1 MDELAPRDRLLA
13 SLRDSLD
20 SGDLEIVKRAADSLH
35 NIGGDPVAALSS
47 MTLNELPDSDQRTL
61 ALRALEHLDSSTAA
75 SVVHRLRGFSANA
88 DGKRSSAEGLLAR
101 TTGPQTDSS
110 KWWIFGPLIALAILW
125 PAYSVYRFNHPKS
138 PRASASASA
147 SDSEGATGSARS
159 DRSTM
164 AVVQCQN
171 YVRDHLRSP
180 STADFPWLDHA
191 VVPSGN
197 ETYMVKSY
205 VDAQNGFGATVR
217 TDYICEIRYLGGDAA
232 DQGNW
237 SLIDL
242 SLSAR

>member
-1 MDELAPRDRLLA
+1 MEEQAKRDRLLA
-13 SLRDSLD
+13 SLRESLN

-35 NIGGDPVAALSS
+35 KIGGDPVAALSS
-47 MTLNELPDSDQRTL
+47 MTLNELSDCDQRTL
-61 ALRALEHLDSSTAA
+61 ALRALEHLDSGTAA
-75 SVVHRLRGFSANA
+75 SVVQRLRGFLANA
-88 DGKRSSAEGLLAR
+88 DAKGSSAEELVAR
-101 TTGPQTDSS
+101 KTGPQSDPSN
-110 KWWIFGPLIALAILW
+110 WWIFGPLIALAILW

-138 PRASASASA
+138 PSAPSVSA
-147 SDSEGATGSARS
+147 SDSEGATGSAPS
-159 DRSTM
+159 DQSTM

-171 YVRDHLRSP
+171 YVKDRLRSP

-191 VVPSGN
+191 VVPRGN

-217 TDYICEIRYLGGDAA
+217 NDYICEIRYTGGEAA

-242 SLSAR
+242 SLSVR

>member
-1 MDELAPRDRLLA
+1 MEERAQRDRLLA
-13 SLRDSLD
+13 GLRESLD

-35 NIGGDPVAALSS
+35 KIGGDPVAALSS
-47 MTLNELPDSDQRTL
+47 MVLNELPDCDQRTL
-61 ALRALEHLDSSTAA
+61 ALRALERLDSGTAA
-75 SVVHRLRGFSANA
+75 SVVRRLRSFSANTETK
-88 DGKRSSAEGLLAR
+88 GPSAKVLLTR
-101 TTGPQTDSS
+101 TTGPRGDPS

-138 PRASASASA
+138 PSASA
-147 SDSEGATGSARS
+147 SDSEGATSSAPS
-159 DRSTM
+159 DQSTM

-171 YVRDHLRSP
+171 YVKDRLRSP

-191 VVPSGN
+191 VVPRGN

-217 TDYICEIRYLGGDAA
+217 NNYICEIRYSGGEAA